1 MRILIATGLSPADV
15 GGPAQYGER
24 LSEEFQ
30 KLGHSTKIAQYGS
43 IESALFS
50 ILPKILWADTVLA
63 LDTFS
68 VGVPSI
74 LWARLLGKRVTVRI
88 GGDFLWESY
97 VQRTGEEITLNQ
109 FNSNIPKL
117 NLKER
122 IIFFFTKILTRF
134 ASQLAFNTKWQRD
147 IWKQTYKIPEAKS
160 FIIKNYIPKKVYTET
175 LNKTFLWAGRKIKL
189 KNLDLLEEVAKEAQ
203 VDLEVVSGLSYEKLQ
218 DKIKN
223 SYAVVLPSFSE
234 VCPNFVLEA
243 ISYNKPFIMT
253 KETGL
258 NELYN
263 KGGIFIDPFDKK
275 ALKQAILSMSDPEQ
289 YSQHKKDLESLDV
302 KHSWED
308 VANEFLSLYR

>member
-147 IWKQTYKIPEAKS
+147 I
-160 FIIKNYIPKKVYTET
+160 
-175 LNKTFLWAGRKIKL
+175 
-189 KNLDLLEEVAKEAQ
+189 
-203 VDLEVVSGLSYEKLQ
+203 
-218 DKIKN
+218 
-223 SYAVVLPSFSE
+223 
-234 VCPNFVLEA
+234 
-243 ISYNKPFIMT
+243 
-253 KETGL
+253 
-258 NELYN
+258 
-263 KGGIFIDPFDKK
+263 
-275 ALKQAILSMSDPEQ
+275 
-289 YSQHKKDLESLDV
+289 
-302 KHSWED
+302 
-308 VANEFLSLYR
+308 

>member
-1 MRILIATGLSPADV
+1 M
-15 GGPAQYGER
+15 
-24 LSEEFQ
+24 
-30 KLGHSTKIAQYGS
+30 
-43 IESALFS
+43 
-50 ILPKILWADTVLA
+50 
-63 LDTFS
+63 
-68 VGVPSI
+68 
-74 LWARLLGKRVTVRI
+74 
-88 GGDFLWESY
+88 
-97 VQRTGEEITLNQ
+97 
-109 FNSNIPKL
+109 
-117 NLKER
+117 
-122 IIFFFTKILTRF
+122 
-134 ASQLAFNTKWQRD
+134 
-147 IWKQTYKIPEAKS
+147 
-160 FIIKNYIPKKVYTET
+160 
-175 LNKTFLWAGRKIKL
+175 